1 MIEEERIE
9 AIKQGVD
16 LTAVIRSRGIELKR
30 NGKGYVGRCP
40 FHDDQNPSLSVNT
53 EEKLWKCFGCGAG
66 GDAIRFIELF
76 DKVGFREAV
85 EKLSGSAPAVGGARE
100 PSGNGRETSK
110 TEPLPATEHAP
121 AGATTRQ
128 ANAVALSAR
137 HIKLLS
143 RVIEFYH
150 SAFAEDGRAGQYLAS
165 RGITDNGLLASFKI
179 GFANG
184 TLLNVLPAD
193 GEVTCELKEIG
204 VLNERGAEHFYGCV
218 TFPLYDMHGNPAG
231 IYGRRIDG
239 MEKAEGPPHLYL
251 PGPRRGLF
259 NRQAAKTNREIILTE
274 AVIDSLTLIHAGIHN
289 TIPCYGTNGLTSEHI
304 GLLRQCETMTLY
316 LAFDGDEAGEK
327 AMETLSA
334 RLQSEGLRV
343 YPVQLPAGEDVNSLF
358 SLTADPNVA
367 KQRFIELMDQANP
380 AAKAAVK
387 EKEEGAT
394 AQSPTS
400 AADGFT
406 TTDYG
411 FTGIIGGRRYEV
423 RGITRAD
430 TKLKATVK
438 GIGSDAGKKRFHVD
452 TVDFYSARSRAFLV
466 KGLADLFG
474 QPEEVIIRDLERL
487 MELTEGWRE
496 VESAAPAAPPEMTDA
511 AKEQALAFLKNPAL
525 FEEVL
530 ADFETL
536 GYTGEE
542 MNKLLC
548 YLAAVSRK
556 IEEPLSVMIQSRSAA
571 GKSFLQDTVLSMVP
585 EEDFVKYTRLTDQAL
600 FYKDSGS
607 LKHKILAVEELDG
620 MNGAIYSIRSI
631 QSSKKI
637 TIAYT
642 GKDPVTG
649 RLRTEE
655 NTVEGPLSVFITTT
669 QVDIDGE
676 TASRFVF
683 LAIDE
688 SREMTERILAKQREN
703 YTREGIIRKLEAA
716 SILEKHRNA
725 NRLLRPLGVINP
737 YAHLLTFTS
746 RSLRARRDHIKYQNL
761 ILAVSFLFQQQRKTA
776 LIEHGGKTVECVL
789 VTLADV
795 ARANEIAGVILGR
808 SLDELSPSSRKLLML
823 IREMSEKASREDNV
837 TIREYRF
844 NRRRIREFSGWSDFQ
859 VRTHIAQLEELEY
872 LYAATGKRGKEYVY
886 ELVYAGGGEDGKPFL
901 IGLIDIAQL
910 RKKAEEAG
918 IGDE

>member
-1 MIEEERIE
+1 MIEKETIE
-9 AIKQGVD
+9 AVKQGVD
-16 LTAVIRSRGIELKR
+16 LAAVIRSRGVELKK

-40 FHDDQNPSLSVNT
+40 FHADQNPSLSVNT
-53 EEKLWKCFGCGAG
+53 KEKLWKCFGCGTG

-85 EKLSGSAPAVGGARE
+85 EKLSGNAPGGARK
-100 PSGNGRETSK
+100 PSGNGQGTSK
-110 TEPLPATEHAP
+110 TEPLPATEHAA
-121 AGATTRQ
+121 AGATTQQ
-128 ANAVALSAR
+128 AGAAALSAR
-137 HIKLLS
+137 HIKLLA

-150 SAFAEDGRAGQYLAS
+150 TAFAEDARARQYLAS
-165 RGITDNGLLASFKI
+165 RGIADNGLISSYKI

-184 TLLNVLPAD
+184 TLMNVLPAE
-193 GEVTCELKEIG
+193 GEVPGQLKEIG
-204 VLNERGAEHFYGCV
+204 VLNDRGAEHFYGCV
-218 TFPLYDMHGNPAG
+218 TFPLYDLHGNPTG

-239 MEKAEGPPHLYL
+239 MHPDGPPHLYL

-259 NRQAAKTNREIILTE
+259 NREIAKTNREIILTE
-274 AVIDSLTLIHAGIHN
+274 ALIDTLTLIQAGIHN
-289 TIPCYGTNGLTSEHI
+289 TIPCYGVSGLTSEHI
-304 GLLRQCETMTLY
+304 SLLHQCQVDTLY
-316 LAFDGDEAGEK
+316 LAFDGDEAGRK
-327 AMETLSA
+327 AMETLST
-334 RLQSEGLRV
+334 RLQSEGFRV
-343 YPVQLPAGEDVNSLF
+343 YPVRLPDGEDINSLF
-358 SLTADPNVA
+358 SLTADASVA
-367 KQRFIELMDQANP
+367 KQRFIDLIEQANP
-380 AAKAAVK
+380 EAKAAVK
-387 EKEEGAT
+387 EKAGAT
-394 AQSPTS
+394 AQGT
-400 AADGFT
+400 AAEGVTAAGDGFT
-406 TTDYG
+406 ATEFG
-411 FTGIIGGRRYEV
+411 FTVSPGGRRYEV
-423 RGITRAD
+423 RGISRGES
-430 TKLKATVK
+430 KLKATVK
-438 GIGSDAGKKRFHVD
+438 GIGDDAGKKRFHVD
-452 TVDFYSARSRAFLV
+452 TVDFYSARSRAFLT
-466 KGLADLFG
+466 KGLSDLFG
-474 QPEEVIIRDLERL
+474 EPQEAITRDLERL
-487 MELTEGWRE
+487 MEYAESWRE
-496 VESAAPAAPPEMTDA
+496 TDPSAPEAAPEMTDA

-607 LKHKILAVEELDG
+607 LVHKILAVEELDG

-631 QSSKKI
+631 QSSKKT

-716 SILEKHRNA
+716 QVLEKHRNA

-737 YAHLLTFTS
+737 YAGLLTFTS

-776 LIEHGGKTVECVL
+776 LIEHGGKAVECVL

-808 SLDELSPSSRKLLML
+808 S
-823 IREMSEKASREDNV
+823 MS
-837 TIREYRF
+837 
-844 NRRRIREFSGWSDFQ
+844 
-859 VRTHIAQLEELEY
+859 
-872 LYAATGKRGKEYVY
+872 
-886 ELVYAGGGEDGKPFL
+886 
-901 IGLIDIAQL
+901 
-910 RKKAEEAG
+910 
-918 IGDE
+918 